1 MQSGQRTARDK
12 ARRVGV
18 SRPFRTLSLVGFL
31 NVIHQR
37 ESNMV
42 RSAFKISLKLYRVD
56 GRGDK
61 MGLWENQ
68 VGTAGIRQVG
78 YFDGWWESAGSVD
91 GEENVCMPNH
101 SI

>member
-1 MQSGQRTARDK
+1 MQSERSTARDK
-12 ARRVGV
+12 ARKVGV

-31 NVIHQR
+31 NISHQR

-68 VGTAGIRQVG
+68 VGTVGVLQVG

-91 GEENVCMPNH
+91 GEENVCMLNP

>member
-1 MQSGQRTARDK
+1 M
-12 ARRVGV
+12 

-31 NVIHQR
+31 NAIHQR

-42 RSAFKISLKLYRVD
+42 RFAFKISLKLYRVD

-68 VGTAGIRQVG
+68 VGTVGVFQVG
-78 YFDGWWESAGSVD
+78 HFDAWWESAGSGD
-91 GEENVCMPNH
+91 GVHERRTCEENVCMLSHP
-101 SI
+101 I